1 MGVVT
6 TILARYI
13 GEKAKLLLR
22 QKQQGFK
29 PQTSMDQGGINAPP
43 MGVELATIG
52 RVSVALANRAT
63 YGQYLLVK
71 NAKCLYIYGL

>member
-1 MGVVT
+1 MMGVVT

-29 PQTSMDQGGINAPP
+29 PQTSMDQDGINASS
-43 MGVELATIG
+43 MGIELATIG
-52 RVSVALANRAT
+52 QAAVALAN
-63 YGQYLLVK
+63 
-71 NAKCLYIYGL
+71 